1 MREHFSPHALEM
13 SEVREVSAPI
23 RATRDRIDG
32 QPSRIRAGIEQ
43 VVGDGHERGNGAL
56 RTDETLIG
64 RVPRGS

>member
-1 MREHFSPHALEM
+1 M
-13 SEVREVSAPI
+13 SAPI